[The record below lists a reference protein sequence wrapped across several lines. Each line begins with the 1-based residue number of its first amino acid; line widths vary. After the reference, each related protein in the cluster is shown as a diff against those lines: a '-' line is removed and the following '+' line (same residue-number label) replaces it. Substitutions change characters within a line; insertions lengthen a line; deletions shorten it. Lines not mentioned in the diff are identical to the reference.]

1 MNEENKCP
9 SAARQKKDR
18 LSDSRIS
25 LDRGE
30 IDAKTAASQAHIDL
44 EKVYKTLVAVGDKTG
59 TIVACIRAEDELDLK
74 ALAKHSGNKKVEML
88 LMKNLEKTTGYLR
101 GGCSP
106 IGMKKSFPTFIDES
120 AKKLET
126 IVISAGARGS
136 QVELSPYDLEQL
148 TGAVFKNLKVD

>member
-1 MNEENKCP
+1 
-9 SAARQKKDR
+9 
-18 LSDSRIS
+18 
-25 LDRGE
+25 
-30 IDAKTAASQAHIDL
+30 
-44 EKVYKTLVAVGDKTG
+44 
-59 TIVACIRAEDELDLK
+59 
-74 ALAKHSGNKKVEML
+74 
-88 LMKNLEKTTGYLR
+88 MKNLEKTTGYLR